1 MISCALGAECVDPVG
16 FIQEA
21 LRRGE
26 TTIRL
31 PKGVYDLEP
40 GDVASL
46 HLKDV
51 KDVVLDF
58 QGSEFRGKK
67 KSGMLKL
74 QSCRG
79 VTIRDLTIDYP
90 FNLPFTQGFIEQV
103 GTNGEWTVRI
113 AKGYPDPEDGR
124 WGWPVQAYDAQT
136 GDLVNPMRY
145 LDGIKVSRLG
155 AGRYRVTGGKDRK
168 GKVGDVAVWSLPCD
182 TFDRTQSLDTRAHA
196 VYLLDCANCRV
207 ENVTVHSTPGSN
219 GFREIL
225 GAGGNV
231 YSHCVVVPRPPETD
245 PVAREIRRFR
255 SGNHDAFNSRAAKQ
269 GPTLLACTARN
280 HCDDDVNIH
289 GPYQFITAVEGA
301 KVRAFIRDMYV
312 GALRVGDPVQFVTAK
327 GYSPEYTLKI
337 VDLVPAKPTDA
348 ELAFVKKGLVDQIA
362 QACNT
367 MAEITFERAD
377 PILQSGTLF
386 VSQNAAGNGFS
397 LQRCTFGP
405 NRARGF
411 ICNASYGEVVG
422 CTFDRTESSGVL
434 SRPSYQWLEGGASR
448 NVRFRDCTFLDCGVS
463 FGVHREMLTT
473 NECHRNIV
481 FSGCRFSGPRGRLEV
496 ACCKGLCLDGN
507 TFDLPADKAVTLK
520 LAEPQVETW
529 RMTELEFAASSGLCL
544 ARSISSMR

>member
-79 VTIRDLTIDYP
+79 VTIRNLTIDYP

-182 TFDRTQSLDTRAHA
+182 TFDRAQSLDARAHA

-255 SGNHDAFNSRAAKQ
+255 SGNHDAFNSRAAKK

-377 PILQSGTLF
+377 PILQPGTLF

-397 LQRCTFGP
+397 LQQCTFGP

-434 SRPSYQWLEGGASR
+434 SRPSYQHGLQIPNS
-448 NVRFRDCTFLDCGVS
+448 S
-463 FGVHREMLTT
+463 HR
-473 NECHRNIV
+473 
-481 FSGCRFSGPRGRLEV
+481 
-496 ACCKGLCLDGN
+496 
-507 TFDLPADKAVTLK
+507 
-520 LAEPQVETW
+520 
-529 RMTELEFAASSGLCL
+529 
-544 ARSISSMR
+544 